1 MSTRTDDLKNLNVK
15 LESLLLKIDKQLDEL
30 VLVDNKSGI
39 KTEFSTLIDKL
50 SYEVNFTIKAAFFL
64 PHTVLK
70 ELIKSIDNLINI
82 LPVDALFIEFKSE
95 DYIPIIQ
102 ENLNKIKDCNF
113 NSFQKFYYENVK
125 EENLLNLLEIIENE
139 FSINNVDYPP
149 KLNEIALKVFSHPL
163 TEDHTKDLIV
173 DTLLSA
179 HNLYNPTGTPQ
190 ADAIKDLY
198 LSLKDLDLDLNKVE
212 FSKQVQEHTEEYKNV
227 RKKLG
232 LQENKDL
239 IYAYKIEANQYNSNI
254 ANYTYVIVFLFIL
267 IPSSILLNIILYHDS
282 YDWHKYV
289 FFATFIFSLSAFL
302 AFLIKE
308 RSRLVAL
315 HTYCMKNYLEL
326 TALPDYV
333 AELTKEQVQTLRID
347 LAKSYFKG
355 HIDNQESLNN
365 DKGFSQLT
373 TNLDQVVKSIS
384 EIKNLVSK

>member
-1 MSTRTDDLKNLNVK
+1 LYNIKVK
-15 LESLLLKIDKQLDEL
+15 EYFPRI
-30 VLVDNKSGI
+30 
-39 KTEFSTLIDKL
+39 
-50 SYEVNFTIKAAFFL
+50 
-64 PHTVLK
+64 H
-70 ELIKSIDNLINI
+70 
-82 LPVDALFIEFKSE
+82 
-95 DYIPIIQ
+95 
-102 ENLNKIKDCNF
+102 ENLSRIKECNF
-113 NSFQKFYYENVK
+113 NSFEITYYETVK
-125 EENLLNLLEIIENE
+125 EENLLNLLNIIENE

-163 TEDHTKDLIV
+163 TEESTKDLIV
-173 DTLLSA
+173 NTLISA
-179 HNLYNPTGTPQ
+179 HNLYNPTGIPQ
-190 ADAIKDLY
+190 AEAIKDLY
-198 LSLKDLDLDLNKVE
+198 LSLKDIELELNKVE
-212 FSKQVQEHTEEYKNV
+212 FSKQVQEHTEEYKDV

-239 IYAYKIEANQYNSNI
+239 IYAYRIEANQYNSNI
-254 ANYTYVIVFLFIL
+254 ENYTYVIVFLFIL

-355 HIDNQESLNN
+355 HIDNQEPINEE
-365 DKGFSQLT
+365 KGFNQLT